1 MKNSSIWTGILRRCI
16 KIRRKEDGSTAMEFA
31 LVMPVMLLILFG
43 IIEFGSVLFLHNN
56 MLNAARGAARRM
68 AVAEMTA
75 VEAEALAGTLL
86 ANWSLTFT
94 VVAQEPDPLDP
105 TDNDVVVTVTVPIR
119 DATITNA
126 FGLFPAGTLS
136 ASVTMRKEG

>member
-1 MKNSSIWTGILRRCI
+1 MKNSSIWTGILRRCV

-75 VEAEALAGTLL
+75 VEASPCRDPSGKLEFNFYGRGSRAR
-86 ANWSLTFT
+86 SLG
-94 VVAQEPDPLDP
+94 PD
-105 TDNDVVVTVTVPIR
+105 R
-119 DATITNA
+119 
-126 FGLFPAGTLS
+126 
-136 ASVTMRKEG
+136 